1 MTEFENLKKAASTLG
16 GAEGFA
22 LLKLLV
28 SIEANG
34 NEVALIEHMR
44 ALAEVTADE
53 LAAQV

>member
-34 NEVALIEHMR
+34 NAAALIEYMHD
-44 ALAEVTADE
+44 LAEVTADE
-53 LAAQV
+53 LAAQI